1 MVGEELSQL
10 GVPTFFLDQ
19 AELRAT
25 RLELDDDG
33 GGLLSDGVTRLADRY
48 HLATW
53 DQLTA
58 ILADEGPTGLIRRV
72 RKAESTDP
80 YGARWPRGKICDD
93 ATAVWW
99 PAD

>member
-33 GGLLSDGVTRLADRY
+33 GGLLSDGVTRIRLYLKRLA
-48 HLATW
+48 
-53 DQLTA
+53 
-58 ILADEGPTGLIRRV
+58 
-72 RKAESTDP
+72 
-80 YGARWPRGKICDD
+80 
-93 ATAVWW
+93 
-99 PAD
+99 